1 MLMLEVHR
9 NKESSHEMHEDLERL
24 HMDEYIDTCFYGG
37 VTHRHDSH
45 FMTELDAHLT
55 TTTDKYEP
63 VTTPVP
69 KPFLI
74 ARTINATTSNR
85 ILTVLFDS
93 GGSGCWIS
101 NRALPRGCS
110 ITPLDQPITSLTL
123 AGTLSS
129 RHVVFL

>member
-1 MLMLEVHR
+1 MR
-9 NKESSHEMHEDLERL
+9 D
-24 HMDEYIDTCFYGG
+24 
-37 VTHRHDSH
+37 
-45 FMTELDAHLT
+45 LDAHLT

-63 VTTPVP
+63 VTTPVQ
-69 KPFLI
+69 KTFLI
-74 ARTINATTSNR
+74 ARTINATTSTL

-101 NRALPRGCS
+101 KRALPRGIS

-129 RHVVFL
+129 RHVVILRHITLPEFDRNKTIEKQGA